1 MTTTEACLFK
11 MPISCQKIQRL
22 AIPIYLKGC
31 VLPEV
36 GSAGADQVIEQI
48 QSVLCE
54 QETLFLGDIEEGGE
68 CPGAM
73 LYFSKTACDAGDYT
87 ASFNA
92 MLVKDG
98 YAVATLDEPSRD
110 ILNVLKSNQAYA
122 RSDKL
127 GLWQTGELDDLDK
140 NG

>member
-1 MTTTEACLFK
+1 
-11 MPISCQKIQRL
+11 
-22 AIPIYLKGC
+22 
-31 VLPEV
+31 
-36 GSAGADQVIEQI
+36 
-48 QSVLCE
+48 
-54 QETLFLGDIEEGGE
+54 
-68 CPGAM
+68 
-73 LYFSKTACDAGDYT
+73 
-87 ASFNA
+87 